1 MSHARPVLR
10 WADAAAALVIA
21 AGVLVLALPHVLSAW
36 QLTADSIE
44 YLGIAHSFSS
54 GAGFVDP
61 VVYSYYLPPQYP
73 MPAAAMRPPL
83 VPLLLAI
90 PIGLGATIETTALLH
105 VVWAAL
111 VAIGVFLVA
120 RRWASP
126 PSALAAAIG
135 IGWAF
140 GWIAM
145 ARLLLTEVTSVAL
158 VLALVV
164 CAPRGR
170 ASARGAAAFAAL
182 AFVAWLCRPN
192 LAVAV
197 PALLAAARMGSAA
210 WRRETAS
217 TPLWVCAVVFALLVA
232 GCNLGMRAATGLA
245 PYAHHGLL
253 LETVGAEDAR
263 LYQRTYVGAFAYFAA
278 HAQQVL
284 QLLYWNLGQILRS
297 LFLTPD
303 YHYVGW
309 VAVPAIVRGLRARG
323 TAAFERRFVAWLT
336 LGMIPPAVLIPG
348 SVDPMRLSLFL
359 ALGAWLL
366 AADFFDACVAWVA
379 ARIAPA
385 RTRGWLRLAPLA
397 LVLGVFA
404 CSQSARVQ
412 LGSAAAAWRSYSVHG
427 TEARSPWWPRVAKLC
442 PLFER
447 EALVASPEP
456 WSVYLWCGNAG
467 IWLPTDL
474 DSPQWVQRFLDEQ
487 APGYVVVEATPAFAE
502 LGRSPRLERIASIEG
517 LGVYRVREAPA
528 RSRPWQAPPPLA
540 ARSAIPAQ
548 PGDALQRRKIRV
560 R

>member
-1 MSHARPVLR
+1 MSRARPASR
-10 WADAAAALVIA
+10 WADVAAALFLA
-21 AGVLVLALPHVLSAW
+21 AGVLGLALPHVLSAW

-90 PIGLGATIETTALLH
+90 PVGLGATIETTAVLH
-105 VVWAAL
+105 VIWAAL

-120 RRWASP
+120 RRWASL
-126 PSALAAAIG
+126 PSALAAAMG
-135 IGWAF
+135 LGWAF
-140 GWIAM
+140 GWIIM

-158 VLALVV
+158 FLALVAF
-164 CAPRGR
+164 APRALG
-170 ASARGAAAFAAL
+170 SVRGAATFAGLAFA
-182 AFVAWLCRPN
+182 AWLCRPN

-197 PALLAAARMGSAA
+197 PALLMAALAGSTT
-210 WRRETAS
+210 WRRVIAAS
-217 TPLWVCAVVFALLVA
+217 PFWVCAGVFTLLVA
-232 GCNLGMRAATGLA
+232 GCNFGMQAATGLA

-253 LETVGAEDAR
+253 FETVGAQDAR
-263 LYQRTYVGAFAYFAA
+263 LYQRHYAGAFAYLAT
-278 HAQQVL
+278 HTQQVV
-284 QLLYWNLGQILRS
+284 QLLRWNLEQILRS

-323 TAAFERRFVAWLT
+323 AAAFERRFVAWFT
-336 LGMIPPAVLIPG
+336 LWLIPPAVLVPG

-366 AADFFDACVAWVA
+366 AADLFDAGVKWLA
-379 ARIAPA
+379 ARFKRA
-385 RTRGWLRLAPLA
+385 RARAWIGLAPLA

-404 CSQSARVQ
+404 CSPSARVQ

-427 TEARSPWWPRVAKLC
+427 TQARSPWWARVAKLC
-442 PLFER
+442 PLLER
-447 EALVASPEP
+447 DALVASPEP
-456 WSVYLWCGNAG
+456 WSIYLWCGNAG

-474 DSPQWVQRFLDEQ
+474 DSPHSVQRYLDEQ
-487 APGYVVVEATPAFAE
+487 APGYVIVEETGAPAE
-502 LGRSPRLERIASIEG
+502 LSRSPRLERIAAIDG
-517 LGVYRVREAPA
+517 LGVYRLLEAPA
-528 RSRPWQAPPPLA
+528 RSRPWRAPPPLA

-548 PGDALQRRKIRV
+548 AGDVLPRRTIRV